1 MMWKNSLFTFF
12 VSCIISSCGIYSF
25 TGAAIEGKTINI
37 HFIENNARTI
47 VPTLS
52 ATLTEKIRKKIFTQS
67 SLAQVNAENTDY
79 DLNGSITNYDVSVA
93 AIQGQEQASKN
104 RLTISIQID
113 FENRLDKNKSFSQT
127 FSRFADFN
135 SSQQISSIETTL
147 INDIGEQLADDIYNK
162 AFVNW

>member
-1 MMWKNSLFTFF
+1 MMWKNSLVFILVLFIF
-12 VSCIISSCGIYSF
+12 SSCGIYSF

-67 SLAQVNAENTDY
+67 SLSQVNAENTDY
-79 DLNGSITNYDVSVA
+79 DLNGSITNYEVTVA

-104 RLTISIQID
+104 RLSISIQII
-113 FENRLDKNKSFSQT
+113 FENRLDKNKSFSQLFT
-127 FSRFADFN
+127 RFADFN
-135 SSQQISSIETTL
+135 STQQISAIETSL

>member
-1 MMWKNSLFTFF
+1 MWKNSLVFILLIFI
-12 VSCIISSCGIYSF
+12 CSSCGIYSF

-67 SLAQVNAENTDY
+67 SLSQVNAENTDY
-79 DLNGSITNYDVSVA
+79 DLNGSITNYEVTVA

-104 RLTISIQID
+104 RLSISIQII

-127 FSRFADFN
+127 FTRFADFN
-135 SSQQISSIETTL
+135 STQQISAIETSL

>member
-1 MMWKNSLFTFF
+1 MMWKNSLVFILVLFIF
-12 VSCIISSCGIYSF
+12 SSCGIYSF

-67 SLAQVNAENTDY
+67 SLSQVNAENTDY
-79 DLNGSITNYDVSVA
+79 DLNGSITNYEVTVA

-104 RLTISIQID
+104 RLSISIQII
-113 FENRLDKNKSFSQT
+113 FENRLDEKKNFTQT

-135 SSQQISSIETTL
+135 ASQNFQTVENALIEEIS
-147 INDIGEQLADDIYNK
+147 DQLKDDIFNR

>member
-1 MMWKNSLFTFF
+1 MWKNSLVFILVLFIF
-12 VSCIISSCGIYSF
+12 NSCGIYSF

-67 SLAQVNAENTDY
+67 SLSQVNAENTDY
-79 DLNGSITNYDVSVA
+79 DLNGSITNYEVTVA

-104 RLTISIQID
+104 RLSISIQII

-127 FSRFADFN
+127 FTRFADFN
-135 SSQQISSIETTL
+135 STQQISAIESSL